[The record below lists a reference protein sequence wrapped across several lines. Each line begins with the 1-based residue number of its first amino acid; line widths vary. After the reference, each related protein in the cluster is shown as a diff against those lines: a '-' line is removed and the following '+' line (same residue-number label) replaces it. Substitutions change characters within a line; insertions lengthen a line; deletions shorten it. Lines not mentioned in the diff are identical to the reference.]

1 MFSAFI
7 IIAVLCLY
15 GRSVVKLLFSTTGKR
30 EFYPEFRVFLGNGIS
45 YRSDEAFNFQVHV
58 DVYEHVRVRGPS
70 LSPCPCPALFLVDFS
85 MPTTARRIFVK

>member
-45 YRSDEAFNFQVHV
+45 YRSDEAFNYQVHV
-58 DVYEHVRVRGPS
+58 DVYEHVRVRVH
-70 LSPCPCPALFLVDFS
+70 LYVLVHVQRYFWLIS
-85 MPTTARRIFVK
+85 QCQPPLEEYS